1 MRQRFIATTICS
13 LAIPV
18 LWMIFVF
25 ATPAVMSR
33 SKSVGELPSCGRDS
47 LPAELQH
54 KLETNFSLW
63 KIQDI
68 SSLSVRAKERWQ
80 GEKPLACPGIAVG
93 QFEIPGQLSYAFL
106 LVPRQKP
113 DSAYRIV
120 VFSPNPDHSAFSLE
134 PIDEWEKGGA
144 ANNFI
149 HTVAITKV
157 FSAELIRKLK
167 VGTRDGIL
175 VVESAQDEYGVDV
188 FFWSNGAFRH
198 EPIDD

>member
-1 MRQRFIATTICS
+1 MKLRLILATIYSSAIA
-13 LAIPV
+13 V
-18 LWMIFVF
+18 LC
-25 ATPAVMSR
+25 ASAVLSTAAVTSR
-33 SKSVGELPSCGRDS
+33 SKSKSELPTCERDS

-54 KLETNFSLW
+54 ELDTSYSSW
-63 KIQDI
+63 KIQDVPN
-68 SSLSVRAKERWQ
+68 LSARAKERWQ

-93 QFEIPGQLSYAFL
+93 QFEIPGQSSYAFL

-113 DSAYRIV
+113 DFAYKIL
-120 VFSPNPDHSAFSLE
+120 VFSPNPDHSAFSLKL
-134 PIDEWEKGGA
+134 IHQWDKGGA

-157 FSAELIRKLK
+157 FSAEWVRKLK

-175 VVESAQDEYGVDV
+175 AVESAEDEYGVEV
-188 FFWSNGAFRH
+188 FFWSNGTFRH